1 MAPSVTTILMLLTLP
16 DAVREQFADGV
27 RSAFP
32 DCVVHMVRSVAEIDP
47 YLPTADVL
55 ITFGPHLLDRADYVL
70 RNAPRLRW
78 VQALGTGVDNI
89 VDQPGLGGGT
99 ILTNMR
105 GLHGPAMSEAAI
117 HAMLMLSRNAVF
129 HLRNQTGKAWQR
141 VPSRLLN
148 GKTVGILGLG
158 VIAAELGPRCKA
170 LGLRV
175 IGFSSSPRALAGFD
189 RVCHR
194 RDLLAEVPNV
204 DYLLLLTPYT
214 PDTHHLIGRGVLAAM
229 KPTSYLINLAR
240 GGVVDEGALIERL
253 RAKRIAG
260 AALDVFATE
269 PLPADHPFW
278 AMANVIVTPHVG
290 ALHDGYARDALP
302 IVLENIRL
310 FNAGYY
316 EQMLNRVDR

>member
-1 MAPSVTTILMLLTLP
+1 MLLTLP
-16 DAVREQFADGV
+16 DAVREQFAEGV

-32 DCVVHMVRSVAEIDP
+32 DCVVHLVRSVAEIDP

-70 RNAPRLRW
+70 RNSPRLRW

-89 VDQPGLGGGT
+89 VDQPGLGSGV

-129 HLRNQTGKAWQR
+129 HSRNQRQKTWRR
-141 VPSRLLN
+141 VPSRLLD
-148 GKTVGILGLG
+148 GKTVGIFGLG
-158 VIAAELGPRCKA
+158 VIAAALGPRCKA
-170 LGLRV
+170 MGLRV
-175 IGFSSSPRALAGFD
+175 VGISNSPRALAGFD

-194 RDLLAEVPNV
+194 DGLLTELSSF
-204 DYLLLLTPYT
+204 DYLVLLTPYT
-214 PDTHHLIGRGVLAAM
+214 AETHHVIGRDALAAM

-240 GGVVDEGALIERL
+240 GGVVDEEALIETL
-253 RAKRIAG
+253 QAKRIAG

-269 PLPADHPFW
+269 PLPPDHPFW
-278 AMANVIVTPHVG
+278 TMDNVIVTPHVG
-290 ALHDGYARDALP
+290 ALHDSYARDALP

-310 FNAGYY
+310 FKAGQYA
-316 EQMLNRVDR
+316 QMLNRVHH